1 MCHSPNKIDKSTIN
15 QLNEV
20 DDSSIDYSEEY
31 ESIPTWW
38 AQFLTLYRSC
48 KIYCTSSKVYEKIQC
63 TIIFSKI
70 WKMWI
75 LFVFN
80 LWISFLLSFFLFF
93 FPESNFL
100 LFTNFQSPHFLT
112 PLPTLQHPS
121 LFQRSFCILPL
132 MLIFRKSYPFPAAT
146 IRKGGLCFSKVF
158 MILVFLI

>member
-1 MCHSPNKIDKSTIN
+1 MCHSPNKIDKLTIN

-48 KIYCTSSKVYEKIQC
+48 KIYCTSSKVHEKIQC

-112 PLPTLQHPS
+112 PLPLSSIPPYFKEVFVYFR
-121 LFQRSFCILPL
+121 LCSFFGSPIHSPQPL
-132 MLIFRKSYPFPAAT
+132 
-146 IRKGGLCFSKVF
+146 
-158 MILVFLI
+158 

>member
-63 TIIFSKI
+63 SIIFSKI

-93 FPESNFL
+93 FQKAIFSFLQISN
-100 LFTNFQSPHFLT
+100 
-112 PLPTLQHPS
+112 LPTFWLPS
-121 LFQRSFCILPL
+121 PLSSIPPYFKEVFVYFRLCSFFGSPIHSPQPL
-132 MLIFRKSYPFPAAT
+132 
-146 IRKGGLCFSKVF
+146 
-158 MILVFLI
+158 

>member
-1 MCHSPNKIDKSTIN
+1 MCHSPNKIDKLTIN

-63 TIIFSKI
+63 SIIFSKI

-93 FPESNFL
+93 FQKAIFSFLQISN
-100 LFTNFQSPHFLT
+100 
-112 PLPTLQHPS
+112 LPTFWLPS
-121 LFQRSFCILPL
+121 HSPASLPISKKFLYTSAYAHFSEVLSIPRSHYQERGIVL
-132 MLIFRKSYPFPAAT
+132 
-146 IRKGGLCFSKVF
+146 
-158 MILVFLI
+158 

>member
-63 TIIFSKI
+63 SIIFSKI

-93 FPESNFL
+93 SRKQFSPFYKFPISPLFDSPPHSPASLPISKKFL
-100 LFTNFQSPHFLT
+100 YTSTYAHFSEVLSI
-112 PLPTLQHPS
+112 P
-121 LFQRSFCILPL
+121 RSHY
-132 MLIFRKSYPFPAAT
+132 KE
-146 IRKGGLCFSKVF
+146 GGTVL
-158 MILVFLI
+158 